1 MFFDF
6 DPTEGLDDD
15 AVEATLDTNTFNAI
29 VDIISGRD
37 LQVFT
42 TGGEFYVPQNG
53 LDPITPTNFFV
64 KTASRNGIKEGEVSS
79 TIFYLKTKEKRRGY
93 VERQEIDT
101 NIAPINITISD
112 KI

>member
-1 MFFDF
+1 
-6 DPTEGLDDD
+6 
-15 AVEATLDTNTFNAI
+15 LDTNTFNAI

-64 KTASRNGIKEGEVSS
+64 KTASRNGIKEGIRVQQLESGDIIC
-79 TIFYLKTKEKRRGY
+79 TKTRKVIK
-93 VERQEIDT
+93 
-101 NIAPINITISD
+101 
-112 KI
+112 